1 MFIEFLVRVAL
12 IQRSA
17 KNQRA
22 NFLIEGCRCG
32 LDMRKPRMDST
43 KVYIPFGALIERPQM
58 CPYLKKLN
66 LSSEGCRYNAQQK
79 CRRWVVL
86 ECTSH

>member
-43 KVYIPFGALIERPQM
+43 KAYIPFGALIERPQ
-58 CPYLKKLN
+58 
-66 LSSEGCRYNAQQK
+66 
-79 CRRWVVL
+79 
-86 ECTSH
+86 